1 MVNERVKVRDK
12 HRVVKRVLKVLLIL
26 FIVGGILSAVFFFGF
41 FSKSGNKI
49 VLENPLKNL
58 VFANTNAEGQ
68 VDYNAVLQQGILEFD
83 EDYINYLLV
92 ALGVGNLHSMIGFGN
107 PIVEFNL
114 DGEVW
119 NSEVIKGGLNTRRG
133 LNENKDLVISISKK
147 EAVKGL
153 LSSDLE
159 QFMKDSVYN
168 GNTQI
173 EMVAGKIELFGKGYL
188 SMYTQLTG
196 EEEDIE

>member
-83 EDYINYLLV
+83 EDYINYLLF

-188 SMYTQLTG
+188 SMYTSNMKSL
-196 EEEDIE
+196 